1 MCAEAKLS
9 PTNTRGR
16 LFSDLWR
23 GQSCTDECTNQSCR
37 PRHSFHCLIIPSGR
51 KLVDDMTCLATGI
64 GCSSRARAN
73 RRVDEN
79 STLPWAKHLPG
90 GCQERPAA
98 GRRAL
103 CKSHRELLQ
112 RAAGSYTLPYRPARA
127 PCHCFPFFRDDRG
140 LSAAVSTCAALRET
154 RADIDQPFPR
164 ADSHHP
170 FSRADRPCV
179 PHSTCWPLR
188 LASQGPH
195 TQPSPTLQ
203 ACVAKAPGWMIRR
216 ENEASGLR

>member
-1 MCAEAKLS
+1 MPGHWNWVLIEGA
-9 PTNTRGR
+9 
-16 LFSDLWR
+16 
-23 GQSCTDECTNQSCR
+23 GQS
-37 PRHSFHCLIIPSGR
+37 PRREQMDLASAESMKTAHCHGPSTFPGR
-51 KLVDDMTCLATGI
+51 
-64 GCSSRARAN
+64 
-73 RRVDEN
+73 
-79 STLPWAKHLPG
+79 
-90 GCQERPAA
+90 CQERPAA

-112 RAAGSYTLPYRPARA
+112 RAAGSYTHPYRPARA

-140 LSAAVSTCAALRET
+140 LPAAVSTCAALMET
-154 RADIDQPFPR
+154 RADIDHPFPR
-164 ADSHHP
+164 ADSDHP

-203 ACVAKAPGWMIRR
+203 ACVANAPGWMIRR